1 MLFTQMIEL
10 YDLELLAL
18 VNEWIQL
25 IPSYFDIRST
35 VSSKIKIGLLQILK
49 RMDFLFFLLIY
60 DNR

>member
-25 IPSYFDIRST
+25 IPSYFDIWST
-35 VSSKIKIGLLQILK
+35 VSSNIRISLLQLLK

-60 DNR
+60 DSR

>member
-25 IPSYFDIRST
+25 IPSYFDI
-35 VSSKIKIGLLQILK
+35 
-49 RMDFLFFLLIY
+49 
-60 DNR
+60 